1 MLLVH
6 VLVRVPLAGEEGVLV
21 ADQLPVEEGDHLR
34 VLVRQVLDLEVAA
47 EVGVLLVHVLQHHL
61 HVVLV
66 AFGLLVTREPRP
78 IVQQRAAHT
87 RLFGVHWEWWRDF

>member
-47 EVGVLLVHVLQHHL
+47 EVGVLLVHVLQHKL
-61 HVVLV
+61 VCPVLGG
-66 AFGLLVTREPRP
+66 ADLTCSITSTSYWLP
-78 IVQQRAAHT
+78 
-87 RLFGVHWEWWRDF
+87 LDFW

>member
-34 VLVRQVLDLEVAA
+34 IFVCQVLDLEVTTQI
-47 EVGVLLVHVLQHHL
+47 GILLVNMLQTL
-61 HVVLV
+61 DQIRSVIC
-66 AFGLLVTREPRP
+66 F
-78 IVQQRAAHT
+78 
-87 RLFGVHWEWWRDF
+87 